1 MIEPPVHV
9 FPNLLH
15 NYSAAPSRGGVQE
28 SCSTGRSTATT
39 VCLTNYYISYC
50 WLLWLGGSSGGGGG
64 VGSSEAGGGG
74 GAAAMLGLPALGLA
88 S

>member
-1 MIEPPVHV
+1 M
-9 FPNLLH
+9 
-15 NYSAAPSRGGVQE
+15 
-28 SCSTGRSTATT
+28 
-39 VCLTNYYISYC
+39 CLTNYYISYC

-64 VGSSEAGGGG
+64 AGSSEAGGGG